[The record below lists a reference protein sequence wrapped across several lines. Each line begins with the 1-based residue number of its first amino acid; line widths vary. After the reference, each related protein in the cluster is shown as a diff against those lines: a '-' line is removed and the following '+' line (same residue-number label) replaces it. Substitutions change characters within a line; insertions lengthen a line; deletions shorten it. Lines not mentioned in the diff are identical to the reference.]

1 MKGCKIIS
9 RISKHSAKAIL
20 SLSVGSR
27 EKVCF
32 KHSKNNTVAL
42 SAQSPQVVLLNC

>member
-1 MKGCKIIS
+1 MKGRKSIS
-9 RISKHSAKAIL
+9 RIYKLLAKAIL
-20 SLSVGSR
+20 YLRVGGG

-42 SAQSPQVVLLNC
+42 GT